1 MSDAATA
8 VKTAA
13 SSGSRSE
20 ASPHSDAAIA
30 YGIMR
35 LTMGINIALHGIS
48 RQVAG
53 QAAFL
58 AYLNH
63 YFEKTPLIPKE
74 SLPLFAFTIMWAET
88 IFGVLMLV
96 GAFTRIALIGGSVVI
111 AMLAVGSN
119 LAQDW
124 GIAGLQLTYALIYFV
139 LLKYR
144 AELNKLSVD
153 GLMGK

>member
-1 MSDAATA
+1 MSESVTTVNAAESPSR
-8 VKTAA
+8 AA
-13 SSGSRSE
+13 GAR
-20 ASPHSDAAIA
+20 PMSDAAIA
-30 YGIMR
+30 YGMMR
-35 LTMGINIALHGIS
+35 VSMGINIALHGIS
-48 RQVAG
+48 RQIAG
-53 QAAFL
+53 QGAFL

-88 IFGVLMLV
+88 IFGLLMLV
-96 GAFTRIALIGGSVVI
+96 GAFTRVALIGGGLVI

-124 GIAGLQLTYALIYFV
+124 GIAGLQLTYALIYYF
-139 LLKYR
+139 LLKHR

-153 GLMGK
+153 GLLGK

>member
-1 MSDAATA
+1 VKIATSNASESRTMSDA
-8 VKTAA
+8 V
-13 SSGSRSE
+13 
-20 ASPHSDAAIA
+20 IA
-30 YGIMR
+30 YGLLR
-35 LTMGINIALHGIS
+35 LTFGINIALHGIS
-48 RQVAG
+48 RQIAG

-74 SLPLFAFTIMWAET
+74 SLPLFAFVIMWAET
-88 IFGVLMLV
+88 IFGLLMTV
-96 GAFTRIALIGGSVVI
+96 GLFTRVALIGGSLVI
-111 AMLAVGSN
+111 AMLAVGTN

-144 AELNKLSVD
+144 EQSNGLSID
-153 GLMGK
+153 GFMRK